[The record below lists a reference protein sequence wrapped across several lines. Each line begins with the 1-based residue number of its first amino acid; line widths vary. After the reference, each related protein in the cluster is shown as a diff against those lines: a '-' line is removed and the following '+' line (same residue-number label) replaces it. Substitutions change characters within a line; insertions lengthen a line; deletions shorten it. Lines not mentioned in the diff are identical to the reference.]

1 MKDRW
6 KVVIASVIIVSI
18 LSALFLFLGFSFKR
32 VGLTEYGI
40 LKYTFYNTVDPSQ
53 TVRSSG
59 NYLVGLD
66 YSFIDYPKSILQHEF
81 TVTTLTKDKSMISM
95 KGLLLSQLIES

>member
-6 KVVIASVIIVSI
+6 KILLISTIIIAV
-18 LSALFLFLGFSFKR
+18 LSCLFLFLGFSFKR
-32 VGLTEYGI
+32 VGLREYGV
-40 LKYTFYNTVDPSQ
+40 LEYSFYGTVDASQ

-66 YSFIDYPKSILQHEF
+66 YRFIDYPKGILKHEF
-81 TVTTLTKDKSMISM
+81 KVTTLTKDKSMI
-95 KGLLLSQLIES
+95 

>member
-6 KVVIASVIIVSI
+6 KILITSIII
-18 LSALFLFLGFSFKR
+18 LAVLSCLFLFLGFSFKR
-32 VGLTEYGI
+32 IDLREYGI
-40 LKYTFYNTVDPSQ
+40 LEYSFYGTVDASQ

-66 YSFIDYPKSILQHEF
+66 FDFIKYPKGILKHEF
-81 TVTTLTKDKSMISM
+81 TVTTLTKDKSMIKM
-95 KGLLLSQLIES
+95 